1 MEKKVS
7 LIVPVYNGENYLKD
21 CVDSILGQ
29 TLREIEIL
37 LVDDGS
43 KDRTPQLC
51 DAYAAADERV
61 RVIHQENR
69 GLGMARNAG
78 LDAAEGIYVT
88 FVDSDDYISGEMC
101 EKMYQAAEQYQTDMV
116 LAGLCQEGGSLFSG
130 ETVDEVCCF
139 PREEIFDGEQGRQR
153 LMFGIIGA
161 EPWEDQD
168 SRYNFSACKN
178 LYRTGLIQTFGL
190 RFFSERKVI
199 SEDVIFLLDVVSHV
213 QKAVGIPGAFYHYRR
228 NTSSITRTYREGLF
242 EQFLQLERMIEERV
256 KEYLPEQDVVRCTDR
271 LLQARARVAL
281 ASEVQYGLAKGA
293 GFFQTRGQM
302 RRITGNER
310 LRRTLRRY
318 PYWKLPKKQALFAF
332 AMRYRLSLLQ
342 YLLIYLRER
351 GR

>member
-101 EKMYQAAEQYQTDMV
+101 EKMYQAAEQYQADMV

-139 PREEIFDGEQGRQR
+139 PREEIF
-153 LMFGIIGA
+153 
-161 EPWEDQD
+161 
-168 SRYNFSACKN
+168 
-178 LYRTGLIQTFGL
+178 
-190 RFFSERKVI
+190 
-199 SEDVIFLLDVVSHV
+199 
-213 QKAVGIPGAFYHYRR
+213 
-228 NTSSITRTYREGLF
+228 
-242 EQFLQLERMIEERV
+242 
-256 KEYLPEQDVVRCTDR
+256 
-271 LLQARARVAL
+271 
-281 ASEVQYGLAKGA
+281 
-293 GFFQTRGQM
+293 
-302 RRITGNER
+302 
-310 LRRTLRRY
+310 
-318 PYWKLPKKQALFAF
+318 
-332 AMRYRLSLLQ
+332 
-342 YLLIYLRER
+342 
-351 GR
+351 

>member
-101 EKMYQAAEQYQTDMV
+101 EKMYQAAEQYQADMV
-116 LAGLCQEGGSLFSG
+116 LAGLCQEAAVCSPGRLWTRFAVFPERRFLTESRADSG
-130 ETVDEVCCF
+130 
-139 PREEIFDGEQGRQR
+139 
-153 LMFGIIGA
+153 
-161 EPWEDQD
+161 
-168 SRYNFSACKN
+168 
-178 LYRTGLIQTFGL
+178 
-190 RFFSERKVI
+190 
-199 SEDVIFLLDVVSHV
+199 
-213 QKAVGIPGAFYHYRR
+213 
-228 NTSSITRTYREGLF
+228 
-242 EQFLQLERMIEERV
+242 
-256 KEYLPEQDVVRCTDR
+256 
-271 LLQARARVAL
+271 
-281 ASEVQYGLAKGA
+281 
-293 GFFQTRGQM
+293 
-302 RRITGNER
+302 
-310 LRRTLRRY
+310 
-318 PYWKLPKKQALFAF
+318 
-332 AMRYRLSLLQ
+332 
-342 YLLIYLRER
+342 
-351 GR
+351 